1 MRGEPKVKMGQI
13 SVNIHNLVSTCCFSV
28 QKLSHLPHLSPH
40 SLASSGRLVLGPVS
54 PCSLPLCFLYPDLQ
68 EIALWSMWNDP
79 PGQPLLA
86 TFCSPHLMMSSNSGF
101 SLFPREDSGFSLR
114 TQTCR
119 IRPNW
124 LLLHSTGVEC
134 RLRTSNSWTTKVPC
148 SQRLTHVGGQ
158 TSGERETL
166 RDMWLI
172 KMFEKDQVNNYT
184 KTRVFQML
192 HSRNGESH
200 HDRLCVTCRSSYVS
214 SIFQDSPRCHLLQEV
229 SHSQPPPRGSLGPR
243 VS

>member
-1 MRGEPKVKMGQI
+1 M
-13 SVNIHNLVSTCCFSV
+13 T
-28 QKLSHLPHLSPH
+28 
-40 SLASSGRLVLGPVS
+40 
-54 PCSLPLCFLYPDLQ
+54 
-68 EIALWSMWNDP
+68 P
-79 PGQPLLA
+79 PPTGQPLLA
-86 TFCSPHLMMSSNSGF
+86 TFCSPHLLMSSSSGF
-101 SLFPREDSGFSLR
+101 SLFPREESGFSLR

-134 RLRTSNSWTTKVPC
+134 RLRTSNSRTTKVPC
-148 SQRLTHVGGQ
+148 SQRLTHLGGQ
-158 TSGERETL
+158 TSGERDTL
-166 RDMWLI
+166 GDMWLI
-172 KMFEKDQVNNYT
+172 KMFEKEQVNNYT

-229 SHSQPPPRGSLGPR
+229 SHSQSPPRGSLGPR